1 VLRADHALAVNEV
14 KLWDVP
20 EPADGLTQ
28 EVLDGVAVGPAD
40 GPEVPLMADNGIM
53 RQLQTVGCF
62 LPILALLAAVFPA
75 AGADAPVL
83 ERIIKSNT
91 MRVGMTLDQPPLNA
105 EDSSGEEI
113 GLDVDLARLL
123 ALAFDVKLKIVE
135 KEFNELLPALKK
147 GEVDMVISGVGIT
160 PERAVE
166 VTFVGPYVLSG
177 KSLLTKSTLIASAVE
192 IEDLED
198 EELKIAVL
206 RDSTSESFARKR
218 LPLAKLVEV
227 GNYGEGVTLVRQDK
241 VDALL
246 ADMPVCVISALR
258 YEDEGLKTLEQP
270 LSLEP
275 IGIAIADGDPKLRML
290 LRNYLGAIEDNGVLE
305 ILKEKWFE
313 DSSWVDNLP

>member
-1 VLRADHALAVNEV
+1 MRILGYGLPALV
-14 KLWDVP
+14 
-20 EPADGLTQ
+20 
-28 EVLDGVAVGPAD
+28 
-40 GPEVPLMADNGIM
+40 
-53 RQLQTVGCF
+53 
-62 LPILALLAAVFPA
+62 LLAAVSPV

-83 ERIIKSNT
+83 ERVIKSGT

-105 EDSSGEEI
+105 EDTSGEEI

-123 ALAFDVKLKIVE
+123 SLAFDVDLKIV
-135 KEFNELLPALKK
+135 KKKFNELLPALKA

-160 PERAVE
+160 PQRAVE

-177 KSLLTKSTLIASAVE
+177 KSLLTKSILIASAVE

-198 EELKIAVL
+198 EALKIAVL
-206 RDSTSESFARKR
+206 KNSTSESFARKR
-218 LPLAKLVEV
+218 LPNATLVEV
-227 GNYGEGVTLVRQDK
+227 GDYGAGVALVRQDK

-246 ADMPVCVISALR
+246 ADMPICVIAALR
-258 YEDEGLKTLEQP
+258 YPDEGLKTSEQP

-290 LRNYLGAIEDNGVLE
+290 LQNYVNAIEDNGVLE
-305 ILKEKWFE
+305 ILKKKWFE